1 MSWEGHFTIEDSLK
15 CLTLKTMDTQE
26 SLWEKKVCLFHSS
39 YFDNFVS
46 ENPFC
51 QQRLYIFLELPSPF
65 ILSLFRRLLLY
76 WTCSLGE
83 CLVLLWELKVS
94 PWLPV
99 STFRVTA
106 STVLMTSTLSS
117 PSPTLYFVSGILF
130 FLKKRCAK
138 VYEWVKTF
146 KDDKKEFLKK
156 RRLLFLFSLQYQ
168 GGQHNTRRINILS

>member
-83 CLVLLWELKVS
+83 CLVLLWKLKVS

-130 FLKKRCAK
+130 SWKNVVQKCMSEWRHSKMTRKNFWKRGDYFFSFRCNI
-138 VYEWVKTF
+138 
-146 KDDKKEFLKK
+146 KED
-156 RRLLFLFSLQYQ
+156 
-168 GGQHNTRRINILS
+168 NTIPGE